1 MPRFALTL
9 IALGLSLYALI
20 DCLQTP
26 SPRNLPKSVWL
37 LIIIFVPIIGP
48 VLWLIYGRVNGGGW
62 GRPDDE
68 PMAPDDDPS
77 FLKDFDRSR

>member
-26 SPRNLPKSVWL
+26 SPRNLSKGMWL
-37 LIIIFVPIIGP
+37 LVIICLPVIGP
-48 VLWLIYGRVNGGGW
+48 VLWLIYGRINGGGW
-62 GRPDDE
+62 GREDDE
-68 PMAPDDDPS
+68 PTGPDDDPS